1 MDWEASVS
9 GVTSEEVCFQKLA
22 TVRAHQQPIT
32 VLDSEGARVL
42 TGSQD
47 HTLRVFH
54 EEKWLLNLLMKIFSG
69 VPTGGSV
76 TFVHATRPLWSNHG
90 AVHRQNFAHDVGQ
103 WQPRRHA
110 LRLGFAHW
118 CALLIYLYIICEFI
132 FCSVFTLRR

>member
-47 HTLRVFH
+47 HTLRVFQKQTMVV
-54 EEKWLLNLLMKIFSG
+54 EFTNGNSLRSTDWRISYLCLRY
-69 VPTGGSV
+69 T
-76 TFVHATRPLWSNHG
+76 ATVVQS
-90 AVHRQNFAHDVGQ
+90 
-103 WQPRRHA
+103 RR
-110 LRLGFAHW
+110 
-118 CALLIYLYIICEFI
+118 
-132 FCSVFTLRR
+132 CSSTKFRR